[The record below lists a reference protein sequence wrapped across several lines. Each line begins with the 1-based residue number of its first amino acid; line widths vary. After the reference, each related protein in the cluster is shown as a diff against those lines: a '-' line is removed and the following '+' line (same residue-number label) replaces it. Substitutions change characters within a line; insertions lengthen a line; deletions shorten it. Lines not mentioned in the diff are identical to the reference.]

1 MMYCQPARSEATVIL
16 ERPAFT
22 VRKPQFF
29 FIASITRASFDRPR
43 EAFPT
48 TPVPTCTSAR
58 VRPSLSLR
66 ARLPF
71 MAVSMSLFA
80 RLAREIAVSSQIV
93 VYATF
98 AAARMRSP
106 YYSGE
111 TSFPPE
117 ASAIYRSLCCTAVR
131 TRRPFVRT
139 YA

>member
-1 MMYCQPARSEATVIL
+1 MIL

-48 TPVPTCTSAR
+48 TQVPTSAR

>member
-1 MMYCQPARSEATVIL
+1 MIL

-22 VRKPQFF
+22 VRKAQFF

-48 TPVPTCTSAR
+48 IPVPTSAR